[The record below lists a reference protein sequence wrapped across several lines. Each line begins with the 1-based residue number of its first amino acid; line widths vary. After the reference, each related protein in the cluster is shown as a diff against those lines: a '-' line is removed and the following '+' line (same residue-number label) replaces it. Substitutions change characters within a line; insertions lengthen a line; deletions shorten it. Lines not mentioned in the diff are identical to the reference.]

1 MIVAVV
7 VNVEDPV
14 QLRVLVNVQ
23 LAVALA
29 AFAQRLSGILLHLD
43 VVEFPEK
50 KNRNENVNQK
60 KK

>member
-1 MIVAVV
+1 
-7 VNVEDPV
+7 
-14 QLRVLVNVQ
+14 VQ
-23 LAVALA
+23 LAVALG